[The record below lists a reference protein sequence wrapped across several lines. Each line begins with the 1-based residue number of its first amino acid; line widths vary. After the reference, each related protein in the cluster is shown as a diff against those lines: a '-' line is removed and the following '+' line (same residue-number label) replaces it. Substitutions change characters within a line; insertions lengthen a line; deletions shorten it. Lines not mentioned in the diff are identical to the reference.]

1 MKMNK
6 VYSLLLASVI
16 IVAAPVYAQE
26 SGTNATAPM
35 DMSNKM
41 DMGKKMDMGQGNK
54 GNGMDAMK
62 NMHQDG
68 NMDPAA
74 MKKMMDSHNHQ
85 PMKSEAKPV
94 TSEGKPEDHKH

>member
-26 SGTNATAPM
+26 SGTNATAP
-35 DMSNKM
+35 M